1 MEALKNIQDQKLFN
15 SMDVSLKANIGSG
28 NGLSAF
34 SKVKLTHHKLLCSF
48 KNHLSILA
56 FKSDENDHNLESNS
70 FLQNLNSL

>member
-34 SKVKLTHHKLLCSF
+34 SKVNTHASQTPLFFQKPF
-48 KNHLSILA
+48 I
-56 FKSDENDHNLESNS
+56 NS
-70 FLQNLNSL
+70 CF